1 MTNIFLNPNFRL
13 NFANLVTCLNI
24 LSGSLAI
31 NFIFLGNYTIAIL
44 FLWLA
49 GLFDILD
56 GKIARK
62 YNLSNE
68 FGIQLDSFADFLSFV
83 ITPVFLIYASIVLK
97 MDGITFYLAG
107 FALFTYIINGLFRLI
122 SFNINS
128 EEGEVTKYFT
138 GIPTPLGAILLWV
151 IFLVFQYQILTND
164 FFIIASLFTISFLL
178 NSKIKIKHI

>member
-1 MTNIFLNPNFRL
+1 MNNIFLNQNFRL

-24 LSGSLAI
+24 LSGTLAI
-31 NFIFLGNYTIAIL
+31 NFIFLGNYTIAII

-97 MDGITFYLAG
+97 MEGITFYIAG
-107 FALFTYIINGLFRLI
+107 FILFTYIVNGLFRLI

-128 EEGEVTKYFT
+128 EEGEVEKYFT
-138 GIPTPLGAILLWV
+138 GIPTPLGAILLW
-151 IFLVFQYQILTND
+151 IMFLGYQYEILIND
-164 FFIIASLFTISFLL
+164 FLIISILFLISFSL